1 MGAGIC
7 TLRRTG
13 DGQLSGADN
22 ADGEEIQRQFA
33 GRERQRAALCGRDAE
48 QRTAGGD
55 GTDAGTGK
63 TAARE
68 IKMGPLRE
76 SGGASLCKEGW
87 NCR

>member
-1 MGAGIC
+1 MAKAPHFGGELFSI
-7 TLRRTG
+7 
-13 DGQLSGADN
+13 DSGT
-22 ADGEEIQRQFA
+22 FA
-33 GRERQRAALCGRDAE
+33 GVMPNSE
-48 QRTAGGD
+48 QLGGD

-76 SGGASLCKEGW
+76 SGGALLCKEGW